1 VRAVRYLLRVSV
13 LMLVG
18 VAVFCGLVLLFNAQ
32 VALNRYAELYMKD
45 GEAPAMPPAEVATNR
60 SHINAPALASA
71 TSKPAPA
78 SRSPAAGPQSAP
90 PATPTEGERAMAIR
104 VSNAAR
110 VVAAAAADRWVDV
123 VLTYR
128 NGTTFSEVVLENVR
142 VLTIE
147 PIVAEGG
154 VGEGSDV
161 HAVTLDVDAESAHN
175 LLLASKAGALSLVL
189 RKVDDRGPTEAVH
202 ATETGQAGIAD
213 AAVGKPTSTHDE
225 SRFIEVTVSRG
236 GTSTVHRVLRER

>member
-1 VRAVRYLLRVSV
+1 MRAVRFLLRVSI

-45 GEAPAMPPAEVATNR
+45 SEAPAATPLAEAATNP
-60 SHINAPALASA
+60 SHISSPALASA
-71 TSKPAPA
+71 TSEPEPASKPAVPM
-78 SRSPAAGPQSAP
+78 PQTT
-90 PATPTEGERAMAIR
+90 PATATDGEHAMAIR
-104 VSNAAR
+104 VSNAES
-110 VVAAAAADRWVDV
+110 VVAAAAANRWVDV

-142 VLTIE
+142 VVTIE

-154 VGEGSDV
+154 VGERSDV

-175 LLLASKAGALSLVL
+175 LLLASKAGTLSLVL
-189 RKVDDRGPTEAVH
+189 RKVDDRGPPEAAQTGVAEA
-202 ATETGQAGIAD
+202 ATS
-213 AAVGKPTSTHDE
+213 KPISTHDE
-225 SRFIEVTVSRG
+225 SRFTEVTVSRG